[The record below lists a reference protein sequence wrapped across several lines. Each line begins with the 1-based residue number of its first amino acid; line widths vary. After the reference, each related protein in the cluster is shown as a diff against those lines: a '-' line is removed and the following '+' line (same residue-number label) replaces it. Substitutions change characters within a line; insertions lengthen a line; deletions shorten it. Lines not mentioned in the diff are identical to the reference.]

1 MLKTNFNIS
10 NLNVKLILFFM
21 NAVSHFATYN
31 VVISVE
37 TLFLN

>member
-10 NLNVKLILFFM
+10 NLNVKLILFSM